1 MSEERASFTRMDRS
15 SNDEWMKIGR
25 ATLELQPTVAE
36 RDALKRLTDAM
47 ADHWSLPGLTTLLY
61 GIPKLQLGLPIT
73 APPTPELKVLQRSW
87 FILLYQLLIGKVTGP
102 RLPTLLLAL
111 GQDRVR
117 SLLTPG

>member
-1 MSEERASFTRMDRS
+1 
-15 SNDEWMKIGR
+15 
-25 ATLELQPTVAE
+25 
-36 RDALKRLTDAM
+36 M
-47 ADHWSLPGLTTLLY
+47 AANWSLEGLTTLLY

-87 FILLYQLLIGKVTGP
+87 FILLYQLLIGKNTGP

-117 SLLTPG
+117 YLLGG